1 MKRFL
6 SLGLIVCAALAA
18 GCTAKGRAEREVA
31 RRGYKADQ
39 PVELADALTVK
50 VPRGFILKGGA
61 TPQFPGDKPH
71 TQFFLRLGDYDD
83 FNGPKN
89 FGTITVRA
97 FPPVR
102 DNGLALF
109 YPLNPMKGPN
119 DGYWQT
125 VRTFSPLRHVYK
137 RIGTAPDLRFFAAVD
152 TERYFAVE
160 MAVKRDLY
168 TEEQII
174 NIVDA
179 AIRSIEIKQPAYD
192 RLMAKA
198 TAEYEEA
205 VRAKEKNTADLE
217 TRVGKLAADYG
228 EPTVTAKGD
237 VVGKATEGGDLEVA
251 IRLGQIPA
259 ADPEAEAKRYQ
270 LDETAWKKLTT
281 ELPNAP
287 DKRPGDD
294 VLAVACFRNK
304 RGELNAV
311 RLEPGNDTHYVY
323 TDAWG
328 KAFGKAVLAGTPEG
342 AVVFWRYRIV
352 NLKRKPETFA
362 AWITDSDKYRT
373 AARDGAPIWKMK
385 AAGK

>member
-6 SLGLIVCAALAA
+6 SLGLIAFALCAV
-18 GCTAKGRAEREVA
+18 GCTARGRAEREVA

-39 PVELADALTVK
+39 PVELAGALTVK
-50 VPRGFILKGGA
+50 VPRGFILSGGA

-71 TQFFLRLGDYDD
+71 IQFFLNLGAYDD

-102 DNGLALF
+102 DNGLSLH

-125 VRTFSPLRHVYK
+125 VRTFSPLLHVYK
-137 RIGTAPDLRFFAAVD
+137 RIGTAPDLRYFAAVD

-160 MAVKRDLY
+160 MSVRKDLY
-168 TEEQII
+168 TEDQLI
-174 NIVDA
+174 NIVDDA
-179 AIRSIEIKQPAYD
+179 VRSIEIKQPAYD
-192 RLMAKA
+192 QLMAKA

-205 VRAKEKNTADLE
+205 LRAKEKNTADLE
-217 TRVGKLAADYG
+217 TRVGKIAKEYE

-251 IRLGQIPA
+251 IRLGQVSA

-281 ELPNAP
+281 ELQNAP
-287 DKRPGDD
+287 DKRPNDD
-294 VLAVACFRNK
+294 VVAVACFRNK
-304 RGELNAV
+304 RGELNAI
-311 RLEPGNDTHYVY
+311 RLEPGEATHYIY
-323 TDAWG
+323 CDGWG

-342 AVVFWRYRIV
+342 TVVFWRYRIV
-352 NLKRKPETFA
+352 NLKRKPELFA

-373 AARDGAPIWKMK
+373 AARDGAPIWKVK

>member
-6 SLGLIVCAALAA
+6 TFGLIVCAVFAI
-18 GCTAKGRAEREVA
+18 GCSEKSYADRAVA

-39 PVELADALTVK
+39 PIDLAGALTVK
-50 VPRGFILKGGA
+50 VPRGFVPSGGA

-71 TQFFLRLGDYDD
+71 TQFFLVLGKYSD
-83 FNGPKN
+83 FVTTHQAG
-89 FGTITVRA
+89 GITVRA
-97 FPPVR
+97 FPPVK
-102 DNGLALF
+102 DNGLALS

-125 VRTFSPLRHVYK
+125 VRTFSPLLHVYK
-137 RIGTAPDLRFFAAVD
+137 RIGTAPDQRYYAAVD

-160 MAVKRDLY
+160 MSVRKDLY
-168 TEEQII
+168 TEDQII
-174 NIVDA
+174 NIVDDA
-179 AIRSIEIKQPAYD
+179 VRSIEIRQPAYD
-192 RLMAKA
+192 QLMMK
-198 TAEYEEA
+198 TVAEYEEA

-217 TRVGKLAADYG
+217 SRVGKIAREY
-228 EPTVTAKGD
+228 EESTVTAKGD

-251 IRLGQIPA
+251 IRLGQVPA

-270 LDETAWKKLTT
+270 LDEALWKKLTT
-281 ELPNAP
+281 EMQNAP
-287 DKRPGDD
+287 DKRPTDD
-294 VLAVACFRNK
+294 VVAVACYRNT

-311 RLEPGNDTHYVY
+311 RLEPGNDTHYIY
-323 TDAWG
+323 ADGWG

-342 AVVFWRYRIV
+342 TVVFWRYRIV
-352 NLKRKPETFA
+352 NLKRKPEMFA

-373 AARDGAPIWKMK
+373 AARDGSPIWKAK